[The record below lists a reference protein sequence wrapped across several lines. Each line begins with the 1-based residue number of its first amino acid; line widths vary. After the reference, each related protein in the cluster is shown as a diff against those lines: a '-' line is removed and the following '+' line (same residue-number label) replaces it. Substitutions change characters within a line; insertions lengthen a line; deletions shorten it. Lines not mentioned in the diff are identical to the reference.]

1 MKRELFEN
9 VKVIPGGTAVVIDRS
24 GFLSAIIG
32 AAVAAP
38 EDGKEANLKKL
49 SFTVTH
55 ADAEDGEYT
64 PVDDP
69 YIGINGPLKEI
80 SISEGETANVEIDL
94 LGCKRYLKIMP
105 STDAA
110 AVGYAVVLG
119 DPEKAPV

>member
-38 EDGKEANLKKL
+38 EDGKEASLKKL
-49 SFTVTH
+49 SF
-55 ADAEDGEYT
+55 T

-94 LGCKRYLKIMP
+94 LGCKRYLKITP